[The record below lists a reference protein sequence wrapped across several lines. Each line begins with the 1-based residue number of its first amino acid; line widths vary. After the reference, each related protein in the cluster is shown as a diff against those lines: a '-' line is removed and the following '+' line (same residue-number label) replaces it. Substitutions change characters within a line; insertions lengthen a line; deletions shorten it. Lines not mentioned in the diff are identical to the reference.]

1 MIYLDAKILIL
12 ALAAIIGLWLIM
24 RHGKKAAPP
33 FIVAGFIALLWTSY
47 YRYEYEGSNFFLLDR
62 INIYPLLLW
71 TVGLA
76 GLHLTSY
83 TLSSGR
89 YRLILGTIGYLAG
102 LLAVEAIGY
111 HLLNIR
117 LASHYTSLLNL
128 GVIHAPTIMK
138 IFYIFAGP
146 CFLLLFDYLDYK
158 QRHLHRYVLGRLRS
172 A

>member
-1 MIYLDAKILIL
+1 MLYFDPKILIL
-12 ALAAIIGLWLIM
+12 ALAAIIGLWLIV
-24 RHGKKAAPP
+24 RHGKKSLPP
-33 FIVAGFIALLWTSY
+33 FIIAGFIALLWTSY
-47 YRYEYEGSNFFLLDR
+47 YRYEYESSNFFLFDT

-76 GLHLTSY
+76 GLHLVSY
-83 TLSSGR
+83 TLPGR

-102 LLAVEAIGY
+102 LLIVEAIGY

-138 IFYIFAGP
+138 IFYLFAGP

-158 QRHLHRYVLGRLRS
+158 HRRLHRYVVGRLRS